1 MHPTPPPLVP
11 LPPTSGWPLR
21 PPPPSPSLSLSF
33 YRCIVGHER
42 AFDLALARAALFP
55 FRSFRVFA
63 CRAPVPRQRQRCT
76 PSDSSIEHVFVS
88 PARSSPRNSDKDCW
102 PSLLRPTCVDPKT
115 AATASAGEGEGEDG
129 GTHVGKPERR
139 KMHFRDPMI
148 EAVLSIAM
156 RPPAYPLS
164 PISIPIPNLDR
175 GRGGERGQSGWI
187 PRVFRG
193 SWTRDGPINRSMQDF
208 LILNDSRLL
217 CFRSLISNN
226 KYIRV
231 EVKINIIFA
240 YWWKKVR
247 AAG

>member
-1 MHPTPPPLVP
+1 M
-11 LPPTSGWPLR
+11 
-21 PPPPSPSLSLSF
+21 
-33 YRCIVGHER
+33 
-42 AFDLALARAALFP
+42 
-55 FRSFRVFA
+55 
-63 CRAPVPRQRQRCT
+63 
-76 PSDSSIEHVFVS
+76 S

-175 GRGGERGQSGWI
+175 GRGGERAKWLDSTRLSWI
-187 PRVFRG
+187 VDARRADKSIDAGFP
-193 SWTRDGPINRSMQDF
+193 
-208 LILNDSRLL
+208 DSQ
-217 CFRSLISNN
+217 
-226 KYIRV
+226 
-231 EVKINIIFA
+231 
-240 YWWKKVR
+240 
-247 AAG
+247 